1 MPDLKKFL
9 QTLGMGEK
17 TTFKGVRQ
25 TVKFDKQSNPVKAT
39 PQKPVAHSENRSFDA
54 FRSTATNSF
63 AATNTP
69 KKPLLS
75 QVTDM
80 LKKAQTASIK
90 TYDSTRQYIQER
102 AQSMRKEHAG
112 PALSESVQGAEH
124 SQAAFSTQRT
134 VSPEQASNVDLSNI
148 PSRIHL
154 SEKPDQ
160 ELNVAE
166 KENNQEV
173 PQAGVEQPK
182 RKGLLGRMLQRY
194 SDSQMRRAY
203 VAFDMAGTRD
213 RLSNHKT
220 QQDQLKTEK
229 ATETVHDLNNAVE
242 TATVE
247 AHPHEDAQEK
257 HENTI
262 APEAARQAEINEK
275 VAQIKEAIE
284 RHENQQVAS
293 NDRPQKHSKLDQAF
307 DDMLKDAR
315 EARSQE
321 QDVEKSQHQPT
332 PETSEL
338 SAVIARTREFA
349 QKHTKE
355 LEAKEAA
362 SPDMVPDETHTFE
375 GTLHEADPSSIVNHP
390 EPEEPKRPQGKG
402 TKYMGGAHVET
413 LPGHTANNPD
423 KSLNDAWAAEARR
436 MYAEDAVEAARQAEQ
451 LRKESAYSEELE
463 AETPKQQPER

>member
-1 MPDLKKFL
+1 MPDFKKFF
-9 QTLGMGEK
+9 QSLGMGEK
-17 TTFKGVRQ
+17 KTFKSVNT
-25 TVKFDKQSNPVKAT
+25 TVKFDKQNKPAKAAA
-39 PQKPVAHSENRSFDA
+39 PKPKAHSENPSFDA
-54 FRSTATNSF
+54 FKSTATNSF
-63 AATNTP
+63 AAINLP
-69 KKPLLS
+69 KKPVLNH
-75 QVTDM
+75 VTDM

-102 AQSMRKEHAG
+102 AQNMRKEHAE

-124 SQAAFSTQRT
+124 SQTAFSTQRT

-160 ELNVAE
+160 DLNVTE
-166 KENNQEV
+166 KESNQEI
-173 PQAGVEQPK
+173 PQAGAEQQK
-182 RKGLLGRMLQRY
+182 RKGLLGRMLQSY

-213 RLSNHKT
+213 RLSNYKA

-247 AHPHEDAQEK
+247 ETQGK

-262 APEAARQAEINEK
+262 APETARQAEINEK

-284 RHENQQVAS
+284 RHENQQVAN
-293 NDRPQKHSKLDQAF
+293 NDTPQKYSKLDQAF

-315 EARSQE
+315 EARAQE
-321 QDVEKSQHQPT
+321 QDVEKSQNQPT

-362 SPDMVPDETHTFE
+362 NLDMIPDETHTFE

-413 LPGHTANNPD
+413 LPGHTADNPD

-451 LRKESAYSEELE
+451 ERKESAYSEELE
-463 AETPKQQPER
+463 AELPEQQPER